1 MLDLIIRNARTP
13 DEPALSDIACRE
25 GRIVE
30 RAAHIDSRAE
40 TEIDA
45 KGYLVSPPFVDSHF
59 HMDSTLTYGRPRINQ
74 SGTLLEGITLW
85 GELKPH
91 LDFEDIKERARLLC
105 RWAVAK
111 GNLAIRT
118 HVDICDPTL
127 LAVRALIEI
136 REEMRPYLDI
146 QLVAF
151 PQDGYYRHPQAQM
164 LLADALDLGVD
175 VVGGIPHFER
185 TMVEG
190 THSVTA
196 LCELAAQR
204 GLLVDLHCD
213 ETDDPQSRH
222 VETLAFETQ
231 RLGMQG
237 RVCGSHLTSMHSM
250 DNYYAGK
257 LMALIQESELSAIA
271 NPLINITIQGRMETF
286 PKRRGLTR
294 VKEMLERGINV
305 AFGHDCVMDP
315 WYSLGTHDMLEVA
328 HMGLHVGQMTGVD
341 EIRSVF
347 DAVTV
352 NAAQAMQLKGY
363 GLTPGCN
370 ADMVILQAADPIEAI
385 RLRATRLFVIR
396 RGKII
401 SKTPAVKSEVE
412 MLGAAQQITFAQTE
426 IP

>member
-1 MLDLIIRNARTP
+1 
-13 DEPALSDIACRE
+13 
-25 GRIVE
+25 
-30 RAAHIDSRAE
+30 
-40 TEIDA
+40 
-45 KGYLVSPPFVDSHF
+45 
-59 HMDSTLTYGRPRINQ
+59 
-74 SGTLLEGITLW
+74 
-85 GELKPH
+85 
-91 LDFEDIKERARLLC
+91 
-105 RWAVAK
+105 
-111 GNLAIRT
+111 
-118 HVDICDPTL
+118 
-127 LAVRALIEI
+127 
-136 REEMRPYLDI
+136 
-146 QLVAF
+146 
-151 PQDGYYRHPQAQM
+151 
-164 LLADALDLGVD
+164 
-175 VVGGIPHFER
+175 
-185 TMVEG
+185 
-190 THSVTA
+190 
-196 LCELAAQR
+196 
-204 GLLVDLHCD
+204 
-213 ETDDPQSRH
+213 
-222 VETLAFETQ
+222 
-231 RLGMQG
+231 
-237 RVCGSHLTSMHSM
+237 M